1 MNQFIET
8 KNKVV
13 EVKGMGG
20 GGGGVGGSD
29 AIITRG
35 YNTNKLNRLVTQN
48 NSKIIFIN

>member
-1 MNQFIET
+1 MNQFIES

-13 EVKGMGG
+13 EVKGMDGG
-20 GGGGVGGSD
+20 GGGGSV

>member
-1 MNQFIET
+1 MNQFIES

-20 GGGGVGGSD
+20 GGWGSD

>member
-1 MNQFIET
+1 MNQFIES

-20 GGGGVGGSD
+20 GGSD

>member
-13 EVKGMGG
+13 EVKGMG
-20 GGGGVGGSD
+20 GGSD

>member
-20 GGGGVGGSD
+20 GGGSD
-29 AIITRG
+29 VIITRG

>member
-20 GGGGVGGSD
+20 GGGSD

-35 YNTNKLNRLVTQN
+35 YNTNKLNWLVTQN

>member
-20 GGGGVGGSD
+20 GGGGGSD

-35 YNTNKLNRLVTQN
+35 DNTNKLNRLVTQN

>member
-1 MNQFIET
+1 MNQFIES

-20 GGGGVGGSD
+20 GGVWGSD

-35 YNTNKLNRLVTQN
+35 YNTNKLNRLVRQN